1 MARTSGEQA
10 SALALHFELG
20 RDFPKALRYLGLAAE
35 SSARRF
41 STREAAGYLTRAL
54 ELVPMLPAGAQVE
67 TRLKLLLQ
75 RAWIWRAGG
84 DFVRAIE
91 DLDGNGRPRGRNR
104 ACSR

>member
-1 MARTSGEQA
+1 MARPRPKVA

-20 RDFPKALRYLGLAAE
+20 HDFPKALRYLGLAAE

-54 ELVPMLPAGAQVE
+54 ELVLILPAGAQVA

-84 DFVRAIE
+84 DFVRSLD
-91 DLDGNGRPRGRNR
+91 DLDCNGRPRGRNR
-104 ACSR
+104 TCSR